1 MKHLHKT
8 TNRILLIL
16 FLLSFLSTGIAQNIV
31 SYAYDN
37 SGNRISRKIVL
48 LSSNPTHVKKD
59 TIAPAPVEEEMG
71 DRKILVY
78 PNPTK
83 GALAV
88 EINGGND
95 KDNIRILLISA
106 QGIQLKNLKVTMET
120 TAIDMHLYP
129 PGWFIL
135 RVLAGDKV
143 TEFKIIKE

>member
-1 MKHLHKT
+1 MTHLNKT
-8 TNRILLIL
+8 KNRILLIL
-16 FLLSFLSTGIAQNIV
+16 FLLSFVSTGFAQNTV

-37 SGNRISRKIVL
+37 AGNRISRVIVL
-48 LSSNPTHVKKD
+48 NSSKSPQVKKD
-59 TIAPAPVEEEMG
+59 SIAPAPVVEQLG

-88 EINGGND
+88 EITGGSD
-95 KDNIRILLISA
+95 KDGIRIVLFSA
-106 QGIQLKNLKVTMET
+106 QGIQLKNLKTTTGT